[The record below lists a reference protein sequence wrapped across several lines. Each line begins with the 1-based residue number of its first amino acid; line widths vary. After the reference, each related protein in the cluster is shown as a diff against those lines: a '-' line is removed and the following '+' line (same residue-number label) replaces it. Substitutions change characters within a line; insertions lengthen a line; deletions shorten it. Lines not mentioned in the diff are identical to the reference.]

1 MTFFGRT
8 EPGPLSL
15 RHALATVHRDQFWWL
30 HCGGYGLAA
39 LVGLGLPLAA
49 GFVMESLD
57 NSRRGFASPLP
68 PPGNVTVR
76 SLTGL
81 FAMLIDFA
89 FLILPILIGTMLLF
103 ATGIVMLLAGI
114 TDETIIQR
122 ATASVVFG
130 TGMVV
135 VLLFLSSVAPAGRLR
150 FAREGHIEDA
160 LRSATLNWTLERANR
175 RTFLQARLR
184 SLVAYLPAALL
195 STLTLMLARIAFPG
209 QIIVLGLGLWLI
221 LSAIIY
227 AHLVVV
233 QLYVSAERLINEF
246 AQ

>member
-30 HCGGYGLAA
+30 HCGGYGLAT

-81 FAMLIDFA
+81 FALLIDFA

-103 ATGIVMLLAGI
+103 VTGIVMLLAGV

-122 ATASVVFG
+122 VTTSVVFG

-160 LRSATLNWTLERANR
+160 LRSATLRWTLGRANR
-175 RTFLQARLR
+175 RTFFRARLL
-184 SLVAYLPAALL
+184 SLVAYLPAVLL
-195 STLTLMLARIAFPG
+195 GTLVVGLARITFPG
-209 QIIVLGLGLWLI
+209 HMIVLGLGLWLI

-233 QLYVSAERLINEF
+233 QLYVSAERQI
-246 AQ
+246 Q